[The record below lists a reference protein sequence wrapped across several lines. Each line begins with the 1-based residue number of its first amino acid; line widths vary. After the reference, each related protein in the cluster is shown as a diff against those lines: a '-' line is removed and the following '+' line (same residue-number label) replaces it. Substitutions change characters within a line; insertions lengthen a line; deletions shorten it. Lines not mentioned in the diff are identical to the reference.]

1 MGELEGFYA
10 LWYREMKVFSREK
23 SRIVSSLI
31 TPLLWIVVFG
41 GGLGSA
47 VSLGGVNYQVFIFPG
62 ILAMSILFSSVFFG
76 LYIVW
81 DRKIDFFKEVLVAP
95 LSRTTIF
102 AGKMVGGSIDALLQ
116 GCAMLVFGLVL
127 GINYTIL
134 SVLFSFVFMFVLAL
148 GARKPRLNHRVE
160 HGERRR
166 FPIDCELSGLSN
178 VLLQRRPL
186 PTQKPATIPANLH
199 NPRPSHLRRRRTTR
213 PNPRLLPTPHRTQP
227 PNPDRLRGRDD
238 RNRHMELQTA
248 EIENEQH
255 HRLHGL

>member
-23 SRIVSSLI
+23 SRIISSLI

-134 SVLFSFVFMFVLAL
+134 SVLFSFVFMFVLASALVSL
-148 GARKPRLNHRVE
+148 GLIIGSNMESVE
-160 HGERRR
+160 GFQLIVSFLV
-166 FPIDCELSGLSN
+166 FPMFFFSGALF
-178 VLLQRRPL
+178 PL
-186 PTQKPATIPANLH
+186 KNLPQYLVIFTILDPVTYAV
-199 NPRPSHLRRRRTTR
+199 
-213 PNPRLLPTPHRTQP
+213 
-227 PNPDRLRGRDD
+227 DGLRGLILGSSQLPIAL
-238 RNRHMELQTA
+238 NLLILTGFAAVMIGIGTWSFK
-248 EIENEQH
+248 
-255 HRLHGL
+255 RLK

>member
-10 LWYREMKVFSREK
+10 LWYREMKVFTREK
-23 SRIVSSLI
+23 SRIVASLI

-134 SVLFSFVFMFVLAL
+134 SVLFSFVFMFVLASALVSL
-148 GARKPRLNHRVE
+148 GLIIGSNMESVE
-160 HGERRR
+160 GFQLIVSFLV
-166 FPIDCELSGLSN
+166 FPMFFFSGALFPLKN
-178 VLLQRRPL
+178 LPQYLLIF
-186 PTQKPATIPANLH
+186 TILDPVTYAV
-199 NPRPSHLRRRRTTR
+199 
-213 PNPRLLPTPHRTQP
+213 
-227 PNPDRLRGRDD
+227 DGLRGLILGSSQLPIAL
-238 RNRHMELQTA
+238 NLLILTGFAAVMIGIGTWSFK
-248 EIENEQH
+248 
-255 HRLHGL
+255 RLK

>member
-134 SVLFSFVFMFVLAL
+134 SVLFSFVFMFVLASALVSL
-148 GARKPRLNHRVE
+148 GLIIGSNMESVE
-160 HGERRR
+160 GFQLIVSFLV
-166 FPIDCELSGLSN
+166 FPMFFFSGALFPLKN
-178 VLLQRRPL
+178 LPQYLLIF
-186 PTQKPATIPANLH
+186 TILDPVTYAV
-199 NPRPSHLRRRRTTR
+199 
-213 PNPRLLPTPHRTQP
+213 
-227 PNPDRLRGRDD
+227 DGLRGLILGSSQLPIAL
-238 RNRHMELQTA
+238 NLLILTGFAAVMIAIGTWSFK
-248 EIENEQH
+248 
-255 HRLHGL
+255 RLK

>member
-134 SVLFSFVFMFVLAL
+134 SVLFSFVFMFVLASALVSL
-148 GARKPRLNHRVE
+148 GLIIGSNMESVE
-160 HGERRR
+160 GFQLIVSFLV
-166 FPIDCELSGLSN
+166 FPMFFFSGALFPLKN
-178 VLLQRRPL
+178 LPQYLLIF
-186 PTQKPATIPANLH
+186 TILDPVTYAV
-199 NPRPSHLRRRRTTR
+199 
-213 PNPRLLPTPHRTQP
+213 
-227 PNPDRLRGRDD
+227 DGLRGLILGSSQLPIAL
-238 RNRHMELQTA
+238 NLLILTGFAAVMIGIGTWSFK
-248 EIENEQH
+248 
-255 HRLHGL
+255 RLK

>member
-116 GCAMLVFGLVL
+116 GCAMLVFGLLL

-134 SVLFSFVFMFVLAL
+134 SVLFSFVFMFVLASALVSL
-148 GARKPRLNHRVE
+148 GLIIGSNMESVE
-160 HGERRR
+160 GFQLIVSFLV
-166 FPIDCELSGLSN
+166 FPMFFFSGALFPLKN
-178 VLLQRRPL
+178 LPQYLL
-186 PTQKPATIPANLH
+186 IF
-199 NPRPSHLRRRRTTR
+199 TTLD
-213 PNPRLLPTPHRTQP
+213 PVTYAV
-227 PNPDRLRGRDD
+227 DGLRGLILGSSQLPIAL
-238 RNRHMELQTA
+238 NLLILTGFAAVMIGIGTWSFK
-248 EIENEQH
+248 
-255 HRLHGL
+255 RLK